1 LEQIM
6 QIIPQKIA
14 PCLWFDTQAEEA
26 ATFYVSVFKNS
37 KIIKVARYPNEG
49 QDVHGEEAASVMAVD
64 FEITG
69 QKFAALNGGPQFTF
83 DEAVSFQIY
92 CENQTEVDY
101 FWNRLRAKPSDRLG
115 VWPQFPLR
123 KGAQHASSALSQF

>member
-1 LEQIM
+1 
-6 QIIPQKIA
+6 
-14 PCLWFDTQAEEA
+14 
-26 ATFYVSVFKNS
+26 VFKNS

-92 CENQTEVDY
+92 C
-101 FWNRLRAKPSDRLG
+101 
-115 VWPQFPLR
+115 
-123 KGAQHASSALSQF
+123 